1 VFVEVEVMGEGVIGE
16 VAEAGGGGWEEQE
29 QERALSFS
37 RNLHRQHVE
46 DRRCEVEASIQEQ

>member
-1 VFVEVEVMGEGVIGE
+1 MSLARRLKREER
-16 VAEAGGGGWEEQE
+16 GWEEQE

-37 RNLHRQHVE
+37 RNLLRQHVE